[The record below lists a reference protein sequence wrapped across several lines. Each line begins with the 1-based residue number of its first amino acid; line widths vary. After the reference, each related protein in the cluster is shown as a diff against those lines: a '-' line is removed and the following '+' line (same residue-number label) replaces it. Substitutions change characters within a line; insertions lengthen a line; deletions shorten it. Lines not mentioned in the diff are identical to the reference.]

1 MSDRTALGDR
11 MKAYEYVTRSVLP
24 RRAYTILRVDG
35 RAFHTFLRDAHRPFD
50 PAVMDAMNEVGRAL
64 CEEITGSVFAYVQSD
79 ECSVL
84 MTDFATPSSQP
95 WFGGVT
101 QKIVSVAASIATIT
115 FNEAYVTGGA
125 DGRRAMFDARA
136 FTLADPF
143 DVANYFLWRQ
153 NDCVRNSI
161 TMAAQAKFSHRE
173 LHGRSTGQMQ
183 EMLWAG
189 HGVNWNDYDAGAKR
203 GRVVVRETARRE
215 VVYRDGRTGQTETI
229 LAARSWWEARAAP
242 RFTADPAGWLAAV
255 IPAMPSLAAGRA
267 T

>member
-1 MSDRTALGDR
+1 MSDKTALGDR
-11 MKAYEYVTRSVLP
+11 MKAYERATRSVLP

-50 PAVMDAMNEVGRAL
+50 RAVMDAMNGVGAAL

-84 MTDFATPSSQP
+84 MTDFATPSAQP

-101 QKIVSVAASIATIT
+101 QKIVSVAASIATIA
-115 FNEAYVTGGA
+115 FNEAYATGGV
-125 DGRRAMFDARA
+125 DGRRATFDARA
-136 FTLADPF
+136 FTLADPCE
-143 DVANYFLWRQ
+143 VANYFRWRQ

-161 TMAAQAKFSHRE
+161 TMAAQARFSHRE

-183 EMLWAG
+183 EMLWAE

-203 GRVVVRETARRE
+203 GRVVVRETGRRE
-215 VVYRDGRTGQTETI
+215 VAYRDGRTGEAETT
-229 LAARSWWEARAAP
+229 LVLRSWWQAQAAP
-242 RFTADPAGWLAAV
+242 RFTAGPDEWLATV
-255 IPAMPSLAAGRA
+255 IPAMPSLTAGRIG
-267 T
+267 